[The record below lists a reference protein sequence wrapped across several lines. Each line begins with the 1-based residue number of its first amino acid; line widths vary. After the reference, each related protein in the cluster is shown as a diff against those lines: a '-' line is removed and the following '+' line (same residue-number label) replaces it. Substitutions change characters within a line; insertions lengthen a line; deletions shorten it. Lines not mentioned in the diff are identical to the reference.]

1 MVSPQKSTN
10 EYLLLGGVK
19 RMKSKSIVIDH
30 LINIITRRTAS
41 RTVRK
46 YGNDLRKEIK
56 GNMKNNH
63 WRTLIEG
70 LRILIDDKFT

>member
-1 MVSPQKSTN
+1 MVSPQKSTK

-19 RMKSKSIVIDH
+19 RMKSKSIVIDR

-46 YGNDLRKEIK
+46 NGKDWRKKMRGRIKKND
-56 GNMKNNH
+56 
-63 WRTLIEG
+63 
-70 LRILIDDKFT
+70 

>member
-19 RMKSKSIVIDH
+19 RMKSKSIVIDR
-30 LINIITRRTAS
+30 LINIITRRTTS

-46 YGNDLRKEIK
+46 YGKDRGKEMKEI
-56 GNMKNNH
+56 MKIN
-63 WRTLIEG
+63 
-70 LRILIDDKFT
+70 D